1 MAKLSNDELISAIEQ
16 EEATAINW
24 ADGPLAE
31 QRAEALRR
39 YNRELYGNEVDGRS
53 QVVSNDVQD
62 VITSIMPSLARVFL
76 SGDEVGKF
84 EPIDPSDQGAEV
96 ESECV
101 NWYLMTKNDG
111 YSVIYAALK
120 DALLLGN
127 SYIKAWWRENNSVKV
142 ERYKG
147 LSDEELAIILQDK
160 DVQVVEH
167 DAYPDPDA
175 PPPQPMGMDLQMAPQ
190 AMLHNLK
197 VQRIRADEYVQ
208 IAAVPP
214 DEVLVSRTH
223 RETSLQNA
231 DFVQHRR
238 TLSIGE
244 LTELGYKVDPNISD
258 DVDDENRPEALARD
272 RYQENSLYGSNEDA
286 STFDDSRRRVTLR
299 ETWIRLGDADNTQ
312 TLWRICL
319 VGRTILHKEEADQI
333 PLAAFS
339 PILYPHSHVG
349 ESVYSLVE
357 DIAELNTTITRQ
369 YLDNLYLANNGRTA
383 VDFNRVNV
391 DDLLVSRPG
400 GIIRTDGEPGTALMP
415 LVTPDVGGAALTA
428 LEMLQGVKERRTGIA
443 RINQGAMDPNMLN
456 RTATGAAMMQSAGQ
470 ASLELIA
477 RCLAGGIKDL
487 FLITHALALKHSTKP
502 LQIRLKNQWVATNP
516 REWQRR
522 TDFALSVAL
531 GTGGPEQQMAKLT
544 TIAQFMAPLQA
555 AGLVTPENI
564 YNLAKEYLRVAGYR
578 SAEKFITA
586 PQPGQQPPQQPN
598 PLVEVE
604 KIKQQSAHALKDK
617 ELAFQAQQGGAETQ
631 QKAALEQQR
640 MQNELAAQRDQ
651 AEQDAALEKYK
662 ADLNADTALKSKLID
677 VAGQIL
683 LQSMAPE
690 PSDATDAEEDGS
702 DVGGE
707 QQGNAQMQQ
716 MMAML
721 MQTVQ
726 QLAAASGAPKR
737 IVRGPDGR
745 AVGVETV
752 QPGMQ

>member
-39 YNRELYGNEVDGRS
+39 YNREPYGNEVDGRS

-76 SGDEVGKF
+76 SGDEIGKF
-84 EPIDPSDQGAEV
+84 EPIDPSDTGAEI

-101 NWYLMTKNDG
+101 NWYLMTRNDG
-111 YSVIYAALK
+111 YSTIYSALK

-127 SYIKAWWRENNSVKV
+127 SYVKCWWREDNSVKV
-142 ERYKG
+142 ERYED

-160 DVQVVEH
+160 DVQVIEH
-167 DAYPDPDA
+167 EAHTEEGEGEAQPTFDQMGNPIM
-175 PPPQPMGMDLQMAPQ
+175 PP
-190 AMLHNLK
+190 MLHDVKLK
-197 VQRIRADEYVQ
+197 RVRADEYVQ

-244 LTELGYKVDPNISD
+244 LTELGYKVDPNIAD
-258 DVDDENRPEALARD
+258 DVDDENRPESLARD
-272 RYQENSLYGSNEDA
+272 RYQENSLYGSKDDA
-286 STFDDSRRRVTLR
+286 SAFDDSRRRVTLR

-369 YLDNLYLANNGRTA
+369 YLDNLYLANNARTV
-383 VDFNRVNV
+383 VDVDRVNI

-400 GIIRTDGEPGTALMP
+400 GIVRTTGDPGSALMP
-415 LVTPDVGGAALTA
+415 LVTPDVGGAALQA

-456 RTATGAAMMQSAGQ
+456 RTATGASLMMSAGQ
-470 ASLELIA
+470 AHLELIA

-487 FLITHALALKHSTKP
+487 FLIVHALALKHSTKP
-502 LQIRLKNQWVATNP
+502 LQIRLQNQFVTVNP
-516 REWQRR
+516 REWKRR
-522 TDFALSVAL
+522 TDFALQVAL
-531 GTGGPEQQMAKLT
+531 GTGAPEQQMAKLT
-544 TIAQFMAPLQA
+544 AIGQFMQQGMQI
-555 AGLVTPENI
+555 GLVNPQNMYEWG
-564 YNLAKEYLRVAGYR
+564 KEFLRVAGYR
-578 SAEKFITA
+578 SPDKFLTK
-586 PQPGQQPPQQPN
+586 PQEGAQPPQQPN
-598 PLVEVE
+598 PLVQVE
-604 KIKQQSAHALKDK
+604 QIKQQSAHALKDK
-617 ELAFQAQQGGAETQ
+617 ELQFQGGQAQQKAQ
-631 QKAALEQQR
+631 LDAALEQQR
-640 MQNELAAQRDQ
+640 MTNEIAAQDKQ
-651 AEQDAALEKYK
+651 AQADASLAQFK
-662 ADLNADTALKSKLID
+662 ATLDSETAVKLKLIEI
-677 VAGQIL
+677 AGQL
-683 LQSMAPE
+683 LAQSMAPE
-690 PSDATDAEEDGS
+690 PELPGDAEDDGAG
-702 DVGGE
+702 VE
-707 QQGNAQMQQ
+707 QEQGNAQMQQ

-726 QLAAASGAPKR
+726 QLAQASGAPKR

-745 AVGVETV
+745 AIGVETV
-752 QPGMQ
+752 QPGLQ

>member
-39 YNRELYGNEVDGRS
+39 YNREPYGNEVEGRS

-62 VITSIMPSLARVFL
+62 TITSIMPSLARVFL
-76 SGDEVGKF
+76 SGDEIGKF
-84 EPIDPSDQGAEV
+84 EPIDPSDQGAEI
-96 ESECV
+96 ESEV
-101 NWYLMTKNDG
+101 TNWYLMTKNDG

-127 SYIKAWWRENNSVKV
+127 SYVKAWWRENNSVKA

-147 LSDEELAIILQDK
+147 LSDEELAIILQDR

-167 DAYPDPDA
+167 DAYPDPEA
-175 PPPQPMGMDLQMAPQ
+175 PPAMDPMGMPVQP
-190 AMLHNLK
+190 MLHNLK
-197 VQRIRADEYVQ
+197 VQRVRADEYVQ

-258 DVDDENRPEALARD
+258 DVDDENRPESLARD
-272 RYQENSLYGSNEDA
+272 RYQENSLYGANEDA
-286 STFDDSRRRVTLR
+286 STWDASRRLVTLR

-312 TLWRICL
+312 TLWRICI

-333 PLAAFS
+333 PLASFS

-369 YLDNLYLANNGRTA
+369 YLDNLYLANNARTV
-383 VDFNRVNV
+383 VDVDRVNI

-400 GIIRTDGEPGTALMP
+400 GIVRVNGGDPASALMP
-415 LVTPDVGGAALTA
+415 LVTPDVGGAALQA
-428 LEMLQGVKERRTGIA
+428 LEMLQGAKERRTGIA

-456 RTATGAAMMQSAGQ
+456 RTATGASLMMSAGQ
-470 ASLELIA
+470 AHLELIA
-477 RCLAGGIKDL
+477 RCLASGIKDL

-502 LQIRLKNQWVATNP
+502 LQLRLQNKWIATNP

-522 TDFALSVAL
+522 TDFALQVAL
-531 GTGGPEQQMAKLT
+531 GTGAPEQQMAKLT
-544 TIAQFMAPLQA
+544 AIGQFMQQGMAL
-555 AGLVTPENI
+555 GLVTPQNMYEWG
-564 YNLAKEYLRVAGYR
+564 KEFLRVAGYR
-578 SAEKFITA
+578 SPDKFLTQ
-586 PQPGQQPPQQPN
+586 PQPGSQPPQQPN
-598 PLVEVE
+598 PLVQVE
-604 KIKQQSAHALKDK
+604 QIKQQSAHALKDK
-617 ELAFQAQQGGAETQ
+617 ELQAQAAMAGQDAQ
-631 QKAALEQQR
+631 QKYGLEQQR
-640 MQNELAAQRDQ
+640 MQNEIAAQTQQ
-651 AEQDAALEKYK
+651 AQADAALAKYK
-662 ADLNADTALKSKLID
+662 ADLDAETTVKTKLIEI
-677 VAGQIL
+677 AGQL
-683 LQSMAPE
+683 LAQSMAPE
-690 PSDATDAEEDGS
+690 PAEPGAEGDDAE
-702 DVGGE
+702 DVGE
-707 QQGNAQMQQ
+707 EQGNAQMQQ
-716 MMAML
+716 MMQAL
-721 MQTVQ
+721 MATVQ

-752 QPGMQ
+752 QPGLQ

>member
-39 YNRELYGNEVDGRS
+39 YNREPYGNEIDGRS

-62 VITSIMPSLARVFL
+62 TITSIMPSLARVFL
-76 SGDEVGKF
+76 SGDEIGKF
-84 EPIDPSDQGAEV
+84 EPIDPSDTGADI
-96 ESECV
+96 ESEVC
-101 NWYLMTKNDG
+101 NWYLMTRNDG
-111 YSVIYAALK
+111 YSVIYSALK

-167 DAYPDPDA
+167 DAEPDPNWQ
-175 PPPQPMGMDLQMAPQ
+175 PRPMGQDLQVEQP
-190 AMLHNLK
+190 AMLHNVK
-197 VQRIRADEYVQ
+197 VQRTRADEYVQ

-214 DEVLVSRTH
+214 DEVLVNRTH

-238 TLSIGE
+238 TLTIGE
-244 LTELGYKVDPNISD
+244 LVELGYKVDPNISD
-258 DVDDENRPEALARD
+258 DVDDENRPESLARD
-272 RYQENSLYGSNEDA
+272 RYQENSLYGANEDA
-286 STFDDSRRRVTLR
+286 STWDASRRRVTLR

-333 PLAAFS
+333 PLASFS
-339 PILYPHSHVG
+339 PIIYPHSHVG

-400 GIIRTDGEPGTALMP
+400 GIIRTDGDPGGAVMP
-415 LVTPDVGGAALTA
+415 LVTPDVGGAALQA

-456 RTATGAAMMQSAGQ
+456 RTATGASMMMSAGQ
-470 ASLELIA
+470 AHLELIA
-477 RCLAGGIKDL
+477 RCLAGGVKDL

-502 LQIRLKNQWVATNP
+502 LQIKLKNNWVAVNP

-522 TDFALSVAL
+522 TDFALQVAL
-531 GTGGPEQQMAKLT
+531 GTGAPEQQMAKLQA
-544 TIAQFMAPLQA
+544 IGQFMQQGMAI
-555 AGLVTPENI
+555 GLVTPT
-564 YNLAKEYLRVAGYR
+564 NLYEWGKEFLRVAGYR
-578 SAEKFITA
+578 SPTKFLTQ
-586 PQPGQQPPQQPN
+586 PQEGQQPPQSPPPEVQAAQIQAQG
-598 PLVEVE
+598 LAQVEQ
-604 KIKQQSAHALKDK
+604 IKQQGKAQEMQVKAQTDAMK
-617 ELAFQAQQGGAETQ
+617 AQQDAQ
-631 QKAALEQQR
+631 IARQ
-640 MQNELAAQRDQ
+640 AAQDSIVVEQYKIDKQMELERFK
-651 AEQDAALEKYK
+651 AELDAQTRLQIAEMQVRT
-662 ADLNADTALKSKLID
+662 NAAI
-677 VAGQIL
+677 A
-683 LQSMAPE
+683 SMRQVDHNPNN
-690 PSDATDAEEDGS
+690 
-702 DVGGE
+702 GE
-707 QQGNAQMQQ
+707 LRQ
-716 MMAML
+716 
-721 MQTVQ
+721 
-726 QLAAASGAPKR
+726 
-737 IVRGPDGR
+737 
-745 AVGVETV
+745 
-752 QPGMQ
+752 